1 MKPFNIFIKEASL
14 KGNPATSPDYL
25 AGVDS
30 KSKQDIRSIEDRLGP
45 KLQRFMQLVSEVHS
59 MQTPEVKT
67 KLEVL
72 AKSIILQEYGSI
84 LGETELNIKFPE
96 EGEIPKMMSEVPSKP
111 EPTEF
116 KELEDPE
123 TVSAIQMR
131 KLTNAITQGEA
142 KNAKRLILMPET
154 LEGMTEI
161 LGEEKARRMIE
172 LLSDITDA
180 ASVFDWMIPME
191 AQLKMWEKDK
201 SGFAG
206 SVQVDWENEPET
218 PDEIADRIL
227 KSLEENDLDTPEI
240 EDAIS
245 NMRPTITALG
255 TDFAMLIHETIKG
268 IYELISSAAIPQDEE
283 KARTVIANT
292 DTLSDELEDLRYG
305 PYLAADL
312 RDTINRLSGT
322 IDIPNLREHVFGK
335 LMQLESSEFL
345 EIMKGIF
352 DKTGGSDARVSELI
366 TEVAQ
371 DLRDWERGRFD
382 MEVPA
387 EYLQSEEPEEED
399 LSRLSKKDLDD
410 LLNAAIDSGNWSEVA
425 KISKFLE

>member
-1 MKPFNIFIKEASL
+1 
-14 KGNPATSPDYL
+14 
-25 AGVDS
+25 
-30 KSKQDIRSIEDRLGP
+30 
-45 KLQRFMQLVSEVHS
+45 
-59 MQTPEVKT
+59 
-67 KLEVL
+67 
-72 AKSIILQEYGSI
+72 
-84 LGETELNIKFPE
+84 
-96 EGEIPKMMSEVPSKP
+96 
-111 EPTEF
+111 
-116 KELEDPE
+116 
-123 TVSAIQMR
+123 
-131 KLTNAITQGEA
+131 
-142 KNAKRLILMPET
+142 
-154 LEGMTEI
+154 
-161 LGEEKARRMIE
+161 
-172 LLSDITDA
+172 
-180 ASVFDWMIPME
+180 
-191 AQLKMWEKDK
+191 
-201 SGFAG
+201 
-206 SVQVDWENEPET
+206 
-218 PDEIADRIL
+218 
-227 KSLEENDLDTPEI
+227 
-240 EDAIS
+240 
-245 NMRPTITALG
+245 
-255 TDFAMLIHETIKG
+255 MLIHETIKG

-371 DLRDWERGRFD
+371 ELRDWERGRFD